1 MLACDPVA
9 KAMKAKR
16 TAAKGTSTKG
26 RAKPKPA
33 PSTADTPKRRPGR
46 PPKHG
51 RATGAADDFDTR
63 FPGARVIKRY
73 GNRRLYDAR
82 LSRVTTLEEIADLV
96 RRGED
101 VRVVDGDTGED
112 LTRRVLTQIILEEQN
127 RRQLELLPVELL
139 QRIIAARNDVAKEWI
154 EQALSGL
161 TRFITQSAQQV
172 KSAAGAAVSMWPW
185 AGFPIPGAPV
195 AAPPPSG
202 APTTDGA
209 DDEAVRRELEELKRK
224 MADLAS
230 RVGGGRRS

>member
-1 MLACDPVA
+1 MLACEPVA
-9 KAMKAKR
+9 RAKTGTKKAAKAK
-16 TAAKGTSTKG
+16 AKTTSASATQG
-26 RAKPKPA
+26 ASA
-33 PSTADTPKRRPGR
+33 KRRPGR

-51 RATGAADDFDTR
+51 RAAGDDDFDTR

-172 KSAAGAAVSMWPW
+172 KTAAGAAASIWPW
-185 AGFPIPGAPV
+185 GGFPMPGAPQPG
-195 AAPPPSG
+195 APSAGPPS
-202 APTTDGA
+202 DGG
-209 DDEAVRRELEELKRK
+209 DEEAVRRELDELKRK

>member
-1 MLACDPVA
+1 MLACEPVA
-9 KAMKAKR
+9 RRKTTVKKAAARKTTTT
-16 TAAKGTSTKG
+16 TAE
-26 RAKPKPA
+26 P
-33 PSTADTPKRRPGR
+33 PKRRPGR

-51 RATGAADDFDTR
+51 RPTPPGDGGVDPR
-63 FPGARVIKRY
+63 FPNARVIKRY

-82 LSRVTTLEEIADLV
+82 LSRTTTIEEIADLV

-112 LTRRVLTQIILEEQN
+112 LTRRILTQIILEEQN

-161 TRFITQSAQQV
+161 TRFITQSAQQM
-172 KSAAGAAVSMWPW
+172 KSATASIWPW
-185 AGFPIPGAPV
+185 ASGFPMPGATPGGPQS
-195 AAPPPSG
+195 AAT
-202 APTTDGA
+202 ADG

-230 RVGGGRRS
+230 RVGRR

>member
-1 MLACDPVA
+1 MLACEPVA
-9 KAMKAKR
+9 RRKTDR
-16 TAAKGTSTKG
+16 RTGTAAK
-26 RAKPKPA
+26 AKAPK
-33 PSTADTPKRRPGR
+33 STAKAKTKAADAPKRRPGR

-51 RATGAADDFDTR
+51 RVGDDVDAR
-63 FPGARVIKRY
+63 FPNARVIKRY

-82 LSRVTTLEEIADLV
+82 LSRVTTLEEIAELV

-112 LTRRVLTQIILEEQN
+112 LTRRILTQIILEEQN

-154 EQALSGL
+154 EQAMSGL

-172 KSAAGAAVSMWPW
+172 KSATSAAASLWPW
-185 AGFPIPGAPV
+185 ATSFGGPQTA
-195 AAPPPSG
+195 AAPG
-202 APTTDGA
+202 TDG
-209 DDEAVRRELEELKRK
+209 DDDAVRRELEELKRK

-230 RVGGGRRS
+230 RVGRR

>member
-1 MLACDPVA
+1 MLACEPVA
-9 KAMKAKR
+9 RAKTSPKKTTKA
-16 TAAKGTSTKG
+16 S
-26 RAKPKPA
+26 AKPKA
-33 PSTADTPKRRPGR
+33 ATASGAKRRPGR

-51 RATGAADDFDTR
+51 RAAGDDDFDTR

-73 GNRRLYDAR
+73 GNRRLYDAH

-161 TRFITQSAQQV
+161 TRFMTQSAQQV
-172 KSAAGAAVSMWPW
+172 KSAAGAAASIWPW
-185 AGFPIPGAPV
+185 GGFPMPGAPQ
-195 AAPPPSG
+195 PGPTSG
-202 APTTDGA
+202 APPDGG
-209 DDEAVRRELEELKRK
+209 DEEAMRRELDELKRK